1 MFNAIEHCKDNNIDL
16 GLDDFQTRI
25 KTLSE
30 KLFNIYYYNGFPL
43 QAITLLIKEDLD
55 YIIGGN
61 LYEKF

>member
-1 MFNAIEHCKDNNIDL
+1 MFNAIEHCKDNNIDITK
-16 GLDDFQTRI
+16 DI
-25 KTLSE
+25 KNEIKILSE

-55 YIIGGN
+55 YIIGEN